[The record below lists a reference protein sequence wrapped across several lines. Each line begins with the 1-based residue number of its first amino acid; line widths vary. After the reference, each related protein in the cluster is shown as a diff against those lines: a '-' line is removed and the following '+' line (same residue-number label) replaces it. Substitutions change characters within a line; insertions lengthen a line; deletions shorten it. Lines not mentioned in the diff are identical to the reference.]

1 MAVFCQ
7 AGKKSG
13 LNSQAALR
21 RGFTVISITSVLKYN
36 YSIQASIIHII
47 PKFIRPFFH
56 KVVHWPVVKRRS
68 EL

>member
-13 LNSQAALR
+13 LNSQVALR

-47 PKFIRPFFH
+47 PKFIRSFFH

>member
-7 AGKKSG
+7 AAKKSG
-13 LNSQAALR
+13 RNSEVALR

-47 PKFIRPFFH
+47 PKFIH

>member
-13 LNSQAALR
+13 RNSQVALR

-36 YSIQASIIHII
+36 YSIQASIKQGSALARGQT
-47 PKFIRPFFH
+47 PIRTLI
-56 KVVHWPVVKRRS
+56 S
-68 EL
+68 S